1 MKSIQLP
8 DEVYDRVAKL
18 AEADQVSV
26 DRVVAALVMER
37 LSDWS
42 RLEARASRGSLEKLG
57 KILSKI
63 PGVEPEAHDR
73 L

>member
-1 MKSIQLP
+1 MKNIQLP
-8 DEVYDRVAKL
+8 DEIYDRVAKL

-37 LSDWS
+37 VGDWS

-57 KILSKI
+57 QVLSKVPSI
-63 PGVEPEAHDR
+63 EPESHDR